1 MKKTLLLFT
10 VTFLFFSCEKD
21 YLTPEIPYLIPR
33 NEVPEW
39 LKEKISKD
47 EATIKSDPKL
57 MPNYGAWIRY
67 EFQGEKYYEY
77 DNPLSSL
84 SRNPYSQ
91 DGVRV
96 NTTIAPFTD
105 YWNDKCC
112 EKFVWKAPNYHG

>member
-1 MKKTLLLFT
+1 MKKALFLFT
-10 VTFLFFSCEKD
+10 VTFLCFSCEKD
-21 YLTPEIPYLIPR
+21 FLIPR
-33 NEVPEW
+33 NKVPDW
-39 LKEKISKD
+39 LKEKISQD

-57 MPNYGAWIRY
+57 MPNYGAWLRY

-84 SRNPYSQ
+84 SRNPYSH
-91 DGVRV
+91 DGVRI

-112 EKFVWKAPNYHG
+112 EKFIWKAPSYNEL